1 MVATHIVAR
10 FARAQKKVISAT
22 AAKNIKLKFVEV
34 VDVRHVLTKPKTLE
48 EQEHIDNLIS
58 IRDDLWLGEK
68 TREEIEDEL
77 NLDSEFSD
85 HLEKFFKGKK

>member
-1 MVATHIVAR
+1 M
-10 FARAQKKVISAT
+10 
-22 AAKNIKLKFVEV
+22 
-34 VDVRHVLTKPKTLE
+34 RHVLTKPKTLE

-58 IRDDLWLGEK
+58 IRDDLWSGEK

>member
-1 MVATHIVAR
+1 MP
-10 FARAQKKVISAT
+10 
-22 AAKNIKLKFVEV
+22 
-34 VDVRHVLTKPKTLE
+34 KPKTPE

-58 IRDDLWLGEK
+58 IRDDLWSGEK

-77 NLDSEFSD
+77 NLDSEFSK